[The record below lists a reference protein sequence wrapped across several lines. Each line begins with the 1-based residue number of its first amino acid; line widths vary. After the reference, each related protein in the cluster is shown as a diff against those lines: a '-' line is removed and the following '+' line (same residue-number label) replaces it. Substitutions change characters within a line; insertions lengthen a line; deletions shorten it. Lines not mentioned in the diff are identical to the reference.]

1 MMPPIGCLTGNTD
14 FSHLRIVLKNGTDGE
29 VAIKYGAF
37 IQDIVNFLIIA
48 FCVFLI
54 ITIIGKL
61 WRKKEEEVLLPK
73 EPPAQEVL
81 LAEIRDILKQKP
93 AI

>member
-1 MMPPIGCLTGNTD
+1 MPPIGLVTGNTD
-14 FSHLRIVLKNGTDGE
+14 FGHLRIVLRNGTDGE

-48 FCVFLI
+48 LCVFVF
-54 ITIIGKL
+54 ITIIGKIFA
-61 WRKKEEEVLLPK
+61 KKEEEVLLPK
-73 EPPAQEVL
+73 EPPAQERL
-81 LAEIRDILKQKP
+81 LGEIRDILKQKP